1 MEPSDGVEPSDGLE
15 GVLARL
21 EEVPS
26 TSGGGTVKEL
36 PWRRALAAGVALSF
50 VLTAVAVS
58 TADDGMR
65 LTALMSTLTIC
76 LLVTGVVVIVG
87 WWPQR
92 RSTRYRQR

>member
-1 MEPSDGVEPSDGLE
+1 VEQSDGLE
-15 GVLARL
+15 VAVARL
-21 EEVPS
+21 EEVPG
-26 TSGGGTVKEL
+26 TSGGGTMKES

-65 LTALMSTLTIC
+65 LSALISTLTIC
-76 LLVTGVVVIVG
+76 LLVTGIVVIVA
-87 WWPQR
+87 WWSQR